1 MGMLVPAATANATVN
16 GTARYVESQLDTTFF
31 NPGEHKETFDTTTV
45 PRFDGYIARQYHK
58 CVGPPPP
65 SRPAGMCISRLTCLP
80 RVPPRS
86 YSIYWT
92 PTYIAWTLDEVVF
105 RNVNKVGRAAYEMRS
120 PWRPAT
126 FRLIFHTGNGSLH
139 PLPSAHVYI
148 KRLAYTPLGDM
159 DLLGSARGTEFAA
172 SALTWGLAYAVGML
186 MLACGARAIASNRHH
201 QILEE
206 DETGL
211 GQLLQPLLDMV
222 RSWAG
227 GEEKG
232 EGAETRTVRTTVPEA
247 GPLGGHA
254 TRGAAPPTRQPQ
266 KGSRRPADPYAL

>member
-1 MGMLVPAATANATVN
+1 MPAHC
-16 GTARYVESQLDTTFF
+16 SF
-31 NPGEHKETFDTTTV
+31 
-45 PRFDGYIARQYHK
+45 
-58 CVGPPPP
+58 
-65 SRPAGMCISRLTCLP
+65 
-80 RVPPRS
+80 
-86 YSIYWT
+86 SIYWT

-148 KRLAYTPLGDM
+148 KRLAYTPLQEM
-159 DLLGSARGTEFAA
+159 PLLASAKGTEFAA
-172 SALTWGLAYAVGML
+172 SALSWGLAYAVGMV

-211 GQLLQPLLDMV
+211 GQVLQPLLDV
-222 RSWAG
+222 LRSWG
-227 GEEKG
+227 GGDEG
-232 EGAETRTVRTTVPEA
+232 EGEAATRTVRTNAAPGA
-247 GPLGGHA
+247 GPP
-254 TRGAAPPTRQPQ
+254 TRGATPAARQP
-266 KGSRRPADPYAL
+266 KAASRRPPDPYAL